1 MENIF
6 NNINLSFT
14 NNSKKSNEYSL
25 FSIPND
31 IPKTK

>member
-14 NNSKKSNEYSL
+14 NSSNKANEYSL
-25 FSIPND
+25 FSIPKD
-31 IPKTK
+31 VPKTK